1 MNRQERN
8 EMRKRLEEKYEG
20 IALMNSRYV
29 EKEYEKVLSFED
41 KTFGGILEFLEKFD
55 VFSSGLKFL
64 IFDSG
69 VDSNGYFTTMRISF
83 TYDGEAIVSIF
94 EGGCVR
100 LNGQWIKHP
109 DKYQDILKE
118 KTFDSNEELRFI
130 LNSEMIKRKVGIN
143 TSLPN
148 VSFFT
153 DDLFDDDLEVKF
165 RNK

>member
-1 MNRQERN
+1 MNRQERQN
-8 EMRKRLEEKYEG
+8 KREELAKKYEG
-20 IALMNSRYV
+20 IALMSSSFV
-29 EKEYEKVLSFED
+29 EREYEKVFSFED
-41 KTFGGILEFLEKFD
+41 KTFGGILEFLQGFD
-55 VFSSGLKFL
+55 IFDSGLKFL
-64 IFDSG
+64 IFESG

-109 DKYQDILKE
+109 DKYWYILKE
-118 KTFDSNEELRFI
+118 KTFDSIEELRFI
-130 LNSEMIKRKVGIN
+130 LNSEMIKGKVGIN

-153 DDLFDDDLEVKF
+153 DSLFDDELEVRF